1 MHGPGGIRTHNLQ
14 IRRIGALSLELQ
26 DHQRKIGNEGLPQIL
41 V

>member
-1 MHGPGGIRTHNLQ
+1 MHGPGGNRTHNLQ
-14 IRRIGALSLELQ
+14 IRHIGALSIELQ